1 MASWLKAALAYVP
14 MWLDHQM
21 RLVEQPG
28 CAVAV
33 AHKGRVVFEQAF
45 GVASEKTGEKLT
57 PRHRFRI
64 ASHSKSFTATA
75 IMALRE
81 QGRLSL
87 DDPAGLY
94 VEGLHPEVA
103 AATLE
108 QLLSHSAGL
117 VRDGADAGQ
126 WQDERPFL
134 DEAAL
139 RTELAGPLVIPAS
152 SRFKYSNHA
161 FGLLG
166 LVIEAVSGEAYGD
179 HIARTILNP
188 RRLTEI
194 APDMPVGPGVPFV
207 TGHGRKLP
215 LGKRP
220 IVPGDNPTRALAPA
234 TGFLA
239 SAGQLVRFFAGL
251 DPAAASSPLSP
262 ASRREMTRR
271 QWTIPH
277 LAQGEDYGL
286 GVSRGRIGTWDWF
299 GHGGAFQSGLSATMV
314 LECREL
320 AVSVLTNAIDGPA
333 SAWAGGIV
341 HILQTFEQR
350 GAPTAAT
357 RDWSGRWW
365 SLWDT
370 TDLVPVADH
379 VLIAQPGLLQPFDH
393 AGEIAVTGRDRGR
406 VRLAGG
412 YDIHGEDANLVRGA
426 GGEVREVVLGG
437 ARLLGQ
443 AAMKRQLKRRF
454 PG

>member
-14 MWLDHQM
+14 RWLDHQM

-33 AHKGRVVFEQAF
+33 AHKGKVVFEQAF
-45 GVASEKTGEKLT
+45 GVASERSGEKLT

-64 ASHSKSFTATA
+64 ASHSKTFTATA
-75 IMALRE
+75 VMALRE
-81 QGRLSL
+81 KGQLSL

-94 VEGLHPEVA
+94 VEGLRPEVA
-103 AATLE
+103 AVTLE

-139 RTELAGPLVIPAS
+139 RAELAEPPVIPAS

-179 HIARTILNP
+179 HIARVILTP
-188 RRLTEI
+188 RRLSEI
-194 APDMPVGPGVPFV
+194 AHDAPIGHGVPFV

-215 LGKRP
+215 LGRRP
-220 IVPGDNPTRALAPA
+220 IVPGDNPTHALAPA

-239 SAGQLVRFFAGL
+239 SAGHLVRFFASL

-277 LAQGEDYGL
+277 MTRAEDYGL
-286 GVSRGRIGTWDWF
+286 GVARGRVGDWDWF
-299 GHGGAFQSGLSATMV
+299 GHGGAFQSGLSTTMV
-314 LECREL
+314 LEGRDL
-320 AVSVLTNAIDGPA
+320 AVCVLTNAIDGPA
-333 SAWAGGIV
+333 AEWAGGIV

-350 GAPTAAT
+350 GAPTART

-379 VLIAQPGLLQPFDH
+379 VLIAQPGLPQPFDH

-412 YDIHGEDANLVRGA
+412 YDIHGEEARLVRGA
-426 GGEVREVVLGG
+426 GGEVREVALGG
-437 ARLLGQ
+437 ARLLDET
-443 AAMKRQLKRRF
+443 AMKRFLKRRF
-454 PG
+454 SG